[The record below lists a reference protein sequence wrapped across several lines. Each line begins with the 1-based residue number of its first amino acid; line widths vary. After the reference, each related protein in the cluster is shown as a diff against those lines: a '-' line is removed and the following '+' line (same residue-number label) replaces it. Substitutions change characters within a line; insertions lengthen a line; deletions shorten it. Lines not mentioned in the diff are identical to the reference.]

1 MARTRNVTIQDVAR
15 AAGVGVT
22 TVSRVLNDKDDVS
35 PETYRRVR
43 EVIAELGY
51 TSSLAARSLR
61 SQNTGVIGLIMP
73 ELEDSFC
80 IQVIKGIN
88 QAIIALDYDLLAYT
102 SGSSKRPSKAEREQH
117 YVSLLNGTITD
128 GVILV
133 TPAATRFSTAAPVVA
148 VDPNHDCGGC
158 ISVIATNHAGA
169 ISAMEYLI
177 NLGHSRIGFI
187 TGRAD
192 LLSGEQRLA
201 GYRAAL
207 ERAGLPLDP
216 DLIAA
221 GDFTRAAGYECTKR
235 LLALAQPPTAIFAA
249 NDQSAFGAFDA
260 ARELGWR
267 VPEDLSV
274 IGFDNIPEATYC
286 TPSLTTIDQFIDRMG
301 YIATE
306 LLVKLIR
313 GQTPAGNVCEVP
325 TQLVIRDSCR
335 PVTNHTG

>member
-35 PETYRRVR
+35 PETYRKVR

-61 SQNTGVIGLIMP
+61 SHRTGVIGLIMP

-88 QAIIALDYDLLAYT
+88 QAIIAFDYDLLAYT

-117 YVSLLNGTITD
+117 YVSLLNGSITD

-133 TPAATRFSTAAPVVA
+133 TPAATRFATTAPVVA

-169 ISAMEYLI
+169 VSAMEYLI
-177 NLGHSRIGFI
+177 SLGHARIGFI

-192 LLSGEQRLA
+192 LLSSEQRLA

-207 ERAGLPLDP
+207 EQAGLPLDP
-216 DLIAA
+216 NLVAT

-235 LLALAQPPTAIFAA
+235 LLSLAQPPTAIFAA
-249 NDQSAFGAFDA
+249 NDQSAFGAIDA
-260 ARELGWR
+260 ARELGRR
-267 VPEDLSV
+267 VPDDLSV

-286 TPSLTTIDQFIDRMG
+286 NPPLTTIDQFIDRMG
-301 YIATE
+301 YAATE
-306 LLVKLIR
+306 LLVRLIR
-313 GQTPAGNVCEVP
+313 GQPSAESVCEMP
-325 TQLVIRDSCR
+325 TELVIRGSCR
-335 PVTNHTG
+335 PVADHIG